1 MMIEVTTMVMI
12 VIKIMMMTAISAPIL
27 IYYVPYLERK
37 IVIKKLKVENNNN
50 NNDQN
55 KRDKITQMTN
65 GELEKQIV
73 SLSWKAISTQTLS
86 SSAVTTPKT
95 TV

>member
-1 MMIEVTTMVMI
+1 MIRIIMIMVM
-12 VIKIMMMTAISAPIL
+12 
-27 IYYVPYLERK
+27 RK
-37 IVIKKLKVENNNN
+37 KSFSRR
-50 NNDQN
+50 
-55 KRDKITQMTN
+55 RDKITQMTN

-73 SLSWKAISTQTLS
+73 SLSWKAISTQALS

>member
-27 IYYVPYLERK
+27 IYYVPDLERK

-86 SSAVTTPKT
+86 SSVVTTLKT

>member
-1 MMIEVTTMVMI
+1 MIMVM
-12 VIKIMMMTAISAPIL
+12 
-27 IYYVPYLERK
+27 RK
-37 IVIKKLKVENNNN
+37 KVLAE
-50 NNDQN
+50 
-55 KRDKITQMTN
+55 RDKITQMTN

>member
-1 MMIEVTTMVMI
+1 
-12 VIKIMMMTAISAPIL
+12 
-27 IYYVPYLERK
+27 
-37 IVIKKLKVENNNN
+37 
-50 NNDQN
+50 
-55 KRDKITQMTN
+55 MTN

-95 TV
+95 AV

>member
-1 MMIEVTTMVMI
+1 MMTEVITMVMVMI
-12 VIKIMMMTAISAPIL
+12 IMMMTAISAPIL
-27 IYYVPYLERK
+27 IYYVPDLERK
-37 IVIKKLKVENNNN
+37 IVIKKLKVENNDN

>member
-1 MMIEVTTMVMI
+1 MTRIIMIMVM
-12 VIKIMMMTAISAPIL
+12 
-27 IYYVPYLERK
+27 RK
-37 IVIKKLKVENNNN
+37 KSFSRR
-50 NNDQN
+50 
-55 KRDKITQMTN
+55 RDKITQMTN

>member
-1 MMIEVTTMVMI
+1 MIRIIMIMVMI
-12 VIKIMMMTAISAPIL
+12 
-27 IYYVPYLERK
+27 
-37 IVIKKLKVENNNN
+37 KKVLAE
-50 NNDQN
+50 
-55 KRDKITQMTN
+55 RDKITQMTN

>member
-1 MMIEVTTMVMI
+1 MIRIIMIMVM
-12 VIKIMMMTAISAPIL
+12 
-27 IYYVPYLERK
+27 RK
-37 IVIKKLKVENNNN
+37 KSFSRR
-50 NNDQN
+50 
-55 KRDKITQMTN
+55 RDKITQMTN

>member
-1 MMIEVTTMVMI
+1 MIRIIMIMVM
-12 VIKIMMMTAISAPIL
+12 
-27 IYYVPYLERK
+27 RK
-37 IVIKKLKVENNNN
+37 KSFSRR
-50 NNDQN
+50 
-55 KRDKITQMTN
+55 RDKITQMTN

-86 SSAVTTPKT
+86 SSAVTTPKK